1 MKLLLLLK
9 ESYCCSSIHFPLGIV
24 QMTGMLSGKKRF
36 RHVGVDEAKNWPT
49 VVAEM
54 WEWLLLAV
62 LLQI

>member
-9 ESYCCSSIHFPLGIV
+9 ESYCRSSIHFPNDRNAI
-24 QMTGMLSGKKRF
+24 GKKTF
-36 RHVGVDEAKNWPT
+36 GHVGVDEAKNWPT

-54 WEWLLLAV
+54 CEFLLLAV